1 MVDFNADY
9 GAMSEMSGRLR
20 NGRTEIEGTLNN
32 LQSGVGGLT
41 SGEFRTQVASGTY
54 NDSYTELTTSLQ
66 QAIVAIDEMATTLDG
81 AIRYIQDADS
91 GMLSRG

>member
-9 GAMSEMSGRLR
+9 GAMSDMSGRLR
-20 NGRTEIEGTLNN
+20 NGKSEIESTLTT

-54 NDSYTELTTSLQ
+54 NDAYAEMTSSLQ

-81 AIRYIQDADS
+81 AVAYIQEADS